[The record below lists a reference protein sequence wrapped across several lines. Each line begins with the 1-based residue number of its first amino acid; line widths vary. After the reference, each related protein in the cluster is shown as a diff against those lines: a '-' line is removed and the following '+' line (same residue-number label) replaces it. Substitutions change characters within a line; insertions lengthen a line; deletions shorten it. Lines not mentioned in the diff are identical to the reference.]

1 MTRRIVAVAL
11 AGLMLVT
18 TGCGG
23 DRKAGAA
30 SNPTTEGWVTAPV
43 IDSVARTAGSL
54 LLRGHARPGSRIVV
68 RGEDGT
74 AFAVGAGDDGRFDI
88 RMRPPQTD
96 VFYVIEVQTGQ
107 DAVPSPFRLLVP
119 GDPGGPIALIAA
131 GSPTRRL
138 DPGAGLDVV
147 DSDGRSRIASG
158 RAAPRTTISVE
169 VDGRSPLTT
178 TTDKE
183 GRWSVGLDGRSDG
196 PVTISVA
203 GQSYVYPGVEP
214 PDGETGRLVVAGQG
228 RAVRWSLSE
237 TAQQTSWFPD
247 PSER

>member
-1 MTRRIVAVAL
+1 MTRGIVGV
-11 AGLMLVT
+11 MLVT
-18 TGCGG
+18 GLIVLSGCGG
-23 DRKAGAA
+23 DPTVGAA
-30 SNPTTEGWVTAPV
+30 SNPAVEGWVAAPV
-43 IDSVARTAGSL
+43 IDGAIRTASTL
-54 LLRGHARPGSRIVV
+54 TLRGQARPGSRVV
-68 RGEDGT
+68 LRGEPGT
-74 AFAVGAGDDGRFDI
+74 AFAVNAGDDGRFEV
-88 RMRPPQTD
+88 RMRPPATD

-147 DSDGRSRIASG
+147 DSDGRSRVASG

-183 GRWSVGLDGRSDG
+183 GRWSVGLDGRSGG

-214 PDGETGRLVVAGQG
+214 SDGETGRLVVAGQG

-247 PSER
+247 QSER